1 MNAIWIILMAVA
13 SAIVFMG
20 TLWWLRRSILE
31 ALAQQKQDTP
41 LLMLQHQVETL
52 EKEVHESME
61 SARRSM
67 DERLNAATGV
77 INQISGQLGQLQ
89 EAAQKIHEVGIHA
102 ASLKDILQAPKLRG
116 IMGEFYL
123 EELLKQVLPPD
134 SYTLQ
139 HRFNDGTIVDAAI
152 RLNDRLVPVDSKF
165 PLEPFRAMLNAVSD
179 TERET
184 ARKEF
189 KRNVKG
195 HIDVIRKKY
204 IKPAERTFDF
214 ALMYIPSEG
223 VYYEA
228 FVHEETENYE
238 ESLFAYAQDQRVIP
252 VSPYNFYAFLQT
264 ILLGLKG
271 LQIEKT
277 ADEVL
282 AVLSTLRKGLEEFSE
297 AFRLVGQHL
306 DNARKK
312 FGEADNKFARIQARV
327 EDIEKLPSGSGI
339 TKG

>member
-1 MNAIWIILMAVA
+1 MNPLWIIVPAVTA
-13 SAIVFMG
+13 VVVFVAAVI
-20 TLWWLRRSILE
+20 WLRRSVLG

-41 LLMLQHQVETL
+41 LLMLQRQVETL
-52 EKEVHESME
+52 EKQVRDSME

-67 DERLNAATGV
+67 DERLNATTGV

-89 EAAQKIHEVGIHA
+89 EAAQKIHEVGKDA

-134 SYTLQ
+134 SYALQ
-139 HRFNDGTIVDAAI
+139 HRFKDGTVVDAAI
-152 RLNDRLVPVDSKF
+152 ILKDGLVPVDSKF
-165 PLEPFRAMLNAVSD
+165 PLEPFRAMLNATSD
-179 TERET
+179 KDRES
-184 ARKEF
+184 ARREF
-189 KRNVKG
+189 KRDVKG
-195 HIDVIRKKY
+195 HIDAIRKKY
-204 IKPAERTFDF
+204 IKPTDGTFDF

-238 ESLFAYAQDQRVIP
+238 ESLFAYARDQRVIP

-271 LQIEKT
+271 LRIEET
-277 ADEVL
+277 AREVL
-282 AVLSTLRKGLEEFSE
+282 AVLSTLRKELEEFSE

-312 FGEADNKFARIQARV
+312 FGEAENKVARIQARV
-327 EDIEKLPSGSGI
+327 EDVEKLPAGS
-339 TKG
+339 

>member
-1 MNAIWIILMAVA
+1 MNLLWIIVLAVTA
-13 SAIVFMG
+13 FVVFVAAVI
-20 TLWWLRRSILE
+20 WLRRSVLE

-41 LLMLQHQVETL
+41 LLMLQRQIETL
-52 EKEVHESME
+52 EKQVRESVE

-67 DERLNAATGV
+67 DERLNATTGV
-77 INQISGQLGQLQ
+77 INQISGQLGRLQ
-89 EAAQKIHEVGIHA
+89 EAAQKIHEVGKDA

-134 SYTLQ
+134 SFTLQ
-139 HRFNDGTIVDAAI
+139 HRFKDGTVVDAAI
-152 RLNDRLVPVDSKF
+152 VLKDGLVPVDSKF
-165 PLEPFRAMLNAVSD
+165 PLERFRALLNAASD
-179 TERET
+179 KDREP

-189 KRNVKG
+189 KRDVKG
-195 HIDVIRKKY
+195 HIDTIRKKY
-204 IKPAERTFDF
+204 IKPTEGTFDF

-238 ESLFAYAQDQRVIP
+238 ESLIAYALNQRVIP

-271 LQIEKT
+271 LRVEET
-277 ADEVL
+277 ARDVL
-282 AVLSTLRKGLEEFSE
+282 AVLSTLRKELEEFSE

-312 FGEADNKFARIQARV
+312 FGEAENKVARIQARV
-327 EDIEKLPSGSGI
+327 EDVEKLPAGS
-339 TKG
+339 